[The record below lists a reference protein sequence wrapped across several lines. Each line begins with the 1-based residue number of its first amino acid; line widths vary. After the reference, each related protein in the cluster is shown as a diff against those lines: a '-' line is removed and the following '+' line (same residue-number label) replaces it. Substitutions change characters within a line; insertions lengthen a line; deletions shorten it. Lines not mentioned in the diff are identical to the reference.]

1 MKSFRLLK
9 IILLSLLLSLLG
21 ISVICI
27 TSYGIYYFINH
38 ANNPTSQKP
47 LEPMQSGNISLNEAI
62 NMFGESNIENSGDGY
77 VITGYTLPNDVTE
90 VKLPTTINDTPVTY
104 SNQFKSDFREQM
116 WGSNDNRPA
125 SRVKYIF
132 IPKLGDEA
140 STYDFLLSKPNIQ
153 NNRII
158 FTNIE
163 EVVLDNQIN
172 VLPDSMFAGCKKLT
186 TINIPTKLSEIPHD
200 FLKRTKISEL
210 SIPSNISKIGYS
222 AFSGMEALKSV
233 SFSNEINKI
242 EIDSDI
248 FSGCNNL
255 TSINFANINSIINKS
270 SFEQFPLYGPNWW
283 LFKNI
288 STPNQIEITLNQ
300 TLHNEFLE
308 LINHYRYDAT
318 MIRFNVKS

>member
-1 MKSFRLLK
+1 M
-9 IILLSLLLSLLG
+9 
-21 ISVICI
+21 
-27 TSYGIYYFINH
+27 
-38 ANNPTSQKP
+38 
-47 LEPMQSGNISLNEAI
+47 
-62 NMFGESNIENSGDGY
+62 
-77 VITGYTLPNDVTE
+77 
-90 VKLPTTINDTPVTY
+90 
-104 SNQFKSDFREQM
+104 
-116 WGSNDNRPA
+116 
-125 SRVKYIF
+125 
-132 IPKLGDEA
+132 
-140 STYDFLLSKPNIQ
+140 SKPNIQ

-270 SFEQFPLYGPNWW
+270 SFEQFPLYGPN
-283 LFKNI
+283 
-288 STPNQIEITLNQ
+288 
-300 TLHNEFLE
+300 
-308 LINHYRYDAT
+308 
-318 MIRFNVKS
+318 

>member
-1 MKSFRLLK
+1 M
-9 IILLSLLLSLLG
+9 
-21 ISVICI
+21 
-27 TSYGIYYFINH
+27 
-38 ANNPTSQKP
+38 
-47 LEPMQSGNISLNEAI
+47 
-62 NMFGESNIENSGDGY
+62 
-77 VITGYTLPNDVTE
+77 
-90 VKLPTTINDTPVTY
+90 
-104 SNQFKSDFREQM
+104 
-116 WGSNDNRPA
+116 
-125 SRVKYIF
+125 
-132 IPKLGDEA
+132 
-140 STYDFLLSKPNIQ
+140 SKPNIQ
-153 NNRII
+153 NNKII

-222 AFSGMEALKSV
+222 AFNGMEALKSV

-270 SFEQFPLYGPNWW
+270 SFEQFPLYGPN
-283 LFKNI
+283 
-288 STPNQIEITLNQ
+288 
-300 TLHNEFLE
+300 
-308 LINHYRYDAT
+308 
-318 MIRFNVKS
+318 

>member
-9 IILLSLLLSLLG
+9 IILLSFLLSLLG
-21 ISVICI
+21 ISVIGI

-47 LEPMQSGNISLNEAI
+47 LEPIESGNISLNEAI
-62 NMFGESNIENSGDGY
+62 NMFGKGNIENSGDGY
-77 VITGYTLPNDVTE
+77 ELVGYTMPNDISNITFPSMVDGKLVSYTNE
-90 VKLPTTINDTPVTY
+90 FKNEFRRVMLDKSINGVNQNRLFVKTINLT
-104 SNQFKSDFREQM
+104 
-116 WGSNDNRPA
+116 
-125 SRVKYIF
+125 
-132 IPKLGDEA
+132 KLGDEA
-140 STYDFLLSKPNIQ
+140 STYDFLLSNPIRQ

-172 VLPDSMFAGCKKLT
+172 VLPDSMFAGCNKLT

-222 AFSGMEALKSV
+222 AFGGMEALKSV

-248 FSGCNNL
+248 FSDCNNL

-270 SFEQFPLYGPNWW
+270 LFEQFPLYGPN
-283 LFKNI
+283 
-288 STPNQIEITLNQ
+288 
-300 TLHNEFLE
+300 
-308 LINHYRYDAT
+308 
-318 MIRFNVKS
+318 